1 MAGPFLLTHLGVI
14 MKKKKPEPKQLQ
26 KRNPALHELY
36 PIERLK
42 KQQKTAELDALAAK
56 LSMAGGKTDKIKDY
70 QGPMGF
76 AGSGTRD
83 RMPGTS
89 GYTISEP
96 NLLESLLDKLKIKP
110 FKSKEI
116 KLKPSRIP
124 VEKYKGA
131 I

>member
-1 MAGPFLLTHLGVI
+1 
-14 MKKKKPEPKQLQ
+14 MKKKKPEPNKLE
-26 KRNPALHELY
+26 KRNPALHELD

-42 KQQKTAELDALAAK
+42 IQQKNAELDALAAK
-56 LSMAGGKTDKIKDY
+56 LSMAGGKIDKIKNY

-89 GYTISEP
+89 GYIISEP
-96 NLLESLLDKLKIKP
+96 NLLEKLLDKLKIKP
-110 FKSKEI
+110 FKQKEI
-116 KLKPSRIP
+116 QLKPSRRT